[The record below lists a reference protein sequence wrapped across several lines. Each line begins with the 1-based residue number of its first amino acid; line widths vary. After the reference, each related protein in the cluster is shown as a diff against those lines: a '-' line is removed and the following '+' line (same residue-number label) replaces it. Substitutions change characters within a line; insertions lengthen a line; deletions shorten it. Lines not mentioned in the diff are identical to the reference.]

1 MRAVKPK
8 PIRLSKQETAVFDRP
23 VRSLFM
29 NLGNAIN
36 RTASRPNEP
45 TAAAAIGAAF
55 GRAMV
60 EYHLGTET
68 GGCVAGAK
76 KLSKWK
82 PGKAPPSEAALARE
96 PLYLQAVLDD
106 LKQLGVRVAP
116 AKKVPPKLAPHPRAP
131 GIGAW
136 VHQDEAVLLP
146 LSLELGEK
154 LYVMAASR
162 TVLATR
168 KKLKP
173 EVALKL
179 IFTALGEALRNP
191 PAPLK
196 KI

>member
-1 MRAVKPK
+1 MK
-8 PIRLSKQETAVFDRP
+8 PIHLSKQETELFDRP
-23 VRSLFM
+23 VRSLLM
-29 NLGNAIN
+29 NVGNAIG
-36 RTASRPNEP
+36 RTASKPNEP

-60 EYHLGTET
+60 EYHLGTQT

-76 KLSKWK
+76 KLNKWK

-106 LKQLGVRVAP
+106 LKKLDVKVAP
-116 AKKVPPKLAPHPRAP
+116 AKKVPPKLAPHPRA
-131 GIGAW
+131 GAIGAW

-146 LSLELGEK
+146 LSLSLGEK

-162 TVLATR
+162 TVLATS